1 MRCRAP
7 AALCLLAAAALLLAA
22 RSAAAALFAVDLG
35 AEFLKV
41 SIVKPGRIPI
51 SIVINEMSKRKTP
64 TLVGFVGGERLVGEE
79 AASLEARH
87 PDKIY
92 SHLRDWLGRPAD
104 HPAMAALLKAQHL
117 PHDVA
122 PAENRTWAVAFR
134 TDTGAAYSVEELV
147 ASLLEY
153 AQRLASAA
161 ADGAPVA
168 DVVLVVPAYFTP
180 RQRTALLD
188 AGQLAGLNVLGLVH
202 SHAAAALQYGIE
214 RDFTNRTEDV
224 IFYDV
229 GASSVQAAL
238 VRFSAY
244 PDRAPGARQGGP
256 AVSQFEVRDVAWAL
270 GTGGDEL
277 EAALVDH
284 FATQF
289 NAQLGGGG
297 DVRASPKAMAKL
309 RKQVKRTKQILSANI
324 EAPLSVEELY
334 EDRDFRAS
342 ISREQFEALAGDF
355 WERATAPLAAL
366 LARNNLSGA
375 DVAAVELLGGTSRV
389 PRLKQALSEALGG
402 RALDMHLDADE
413 AVVLGAGL
421 FAANLSTIFRLRKF
435 GMADKAP
442 YSVSFRLGDDEAGE
456 RAAQLPGGGA
466 APGAAALA
474 CGVCAA
480 AWLRLPVRCAAT
492 PVAASGPPNKV
503 LVPALKRIPT
513 KRGIYPANV
522 TGDAFSVSLAYDN
535 APGAILEV
543 DHISS
548 ELGRFTVSGIDA
560 VVAKYNQSGKVGLHT
575 RVDVGGMFSVDK
587 ADAALELIE
596 VVAEATPANASAN
609 GTAANATAGDAAP
622 GGGEGK
628 EGAAQAGAA
637 GGSGAAGKEAGK
649 GKGQDSGDPTSL
661 AAAAAAMAKA
671 AKVRKRTI
679 RVALNVTGGF
689 AVPGLSAEQLA
700 ASRKVLRALRAADE
714 AKRETAKAKNDLES
728 YIISTRD
735 KLESD
740 EDLRSVSSEEQR
752 SGFLAAL
759 TAAEDWLYDEGDAAS
774 AREYRDRL
782 RMLREVGDP
791 IQARLAEKAARPE
804 ALEAATAVVELVR
817 KAASSWPSIKPW
829 INASEVEQLLGKVD
843 EFAKWLA
850 GKQGEQEKRAAHEE
864 PAFRSEQ
871 VNAWAARLH
880 KAFTRLNNRRKPP
893 PSKPPVANDT
903 AAVNET
909 AAGGEAE
916 QPKAD
921 SGDGVHEE
929 LPMADIKL
937 SEDALGGVEVLA
949 VQAGAIVDHIVHLDD
964 EAQVKQLIQD
974 EIGGSHRVEMEEI
987 SSLLAKAG
995 EYFTKAGGSAANTTR
1010 GLASL
1015 GVRAAVLGTRGFD
1028 EWGALWASGM
1038 KRCGV
1043 DISRMQPKP
1052 GPTGRCCILS
1062 CKGTRTMR
1070 TCLAGPRTVPE
1081 ELYLSDFQ
1089 GVAWCYVSGYLLY
1102 TPGLLERSVEL
1113 ARKAGC
1119 KIALELGSFEVVR
1132 AFYHQLRAV
1141 LETGTIDVV
1150 FCNEDEAQEVGC
1162 AARGRAARALRKRSA
1177 SCFSAS
1183 MLKRCVRKRCIPPG
1197 SGMAGAALRDA
1208 GPRPR
1213 RAAQVVGGAAVG
1225 ATYQGGL
1232 EYLAAHA
1239 DVAVVTLGE
1248 KGCLVMER
1256 GGPGVLA
1263 EPACSGVVVAD
1274 STGAGDLFAAGF
1286 LLGLLRGSPLQRSA
1300 QLGCL
1305 AGAAVVQ
1312 ILGSELGPSQ
1322 HEWLHSRMHGELAG
1336 AVVRDSAAAVQQEL
1350 LAAYALI
1357 EKKGR
1362 GVVYYGSARLR
1373 ADSPHWQRAVD
1384 LGRGVAHQ
1392 LGCTTW
1398 SGGGPGMMEAAT
1410 VGALEAGKPVA
1421 GIRISREA
1429 GTTVRTASYLPEDS
1443 SVFCRFLS
1451 SRKVALVDSGVR
1463 AQEAD
1468 RTAYIFLPGGLGTL
1482 DELFEILTLVQLRKL
1497 GSRFPVPVILADY
1510 DGFWASLFEF
1520 LKACVLNGTVGAPE
1534 LKDLVIAAGAH
1545 NAEVLAYL
1553 AEFYGLPGAPGPT
1566 SPSKAKHASSLLESK
1581 IARAAK

>member
-1 MRCRAP
+1 
-7 AALCLLAAAALLLAA
+7 
-22 RSAAAALFAVDLG
+22 
-35 AEFLKV
+35 
-41 SIVKPGRIPI
+41 
-51 SIVINEMSKRKTP
+51 
-64 TLVGFVGGERLVGEE
+64 
-79 AASLEARH
+79 
-87 PDKIY
+87 
-92 SHLRDWLGRPAD
+92 
-104 HPAMAALLKAQHL
+104 
-117 PHDVA
+117 
-122 PAENRTWAVAFR
+122 
-134 TDTGAAYSVEELV
+134 
-147 ASLLEY
+147 
-153 AQRLASAA
+153 
-161 ADGAPVA
+161 
-168 DVVLVVPAYFTP
+168 
-180 RQRTALLD
+180 
-188 AGQLAGLNVLGLVH
+188 
-202 SHAAAALQYGIE
+202 
-214 RDFTNRTEDV
+214 
-224 IFYDV
+224 
-229 GASSVQAAL
+229 
-238 VRFSAY
+238 
-244 PDRAPGARQGGP
+244 
-256 AVSQFEVRDVAWAL
+256 
-270 GTGGDEL
+270 
-277 EAALVDH
+277 
-284 FATQF
+284 
-289 NAQLGGGG
+289 
-297 DVRASPKAMAKL
+297 
-309 RKQVKRTKQILSANI
+309 
-324 EAPLSVEELY
+324 
-334 EDRDFRAS
+334 
-342 ISREQFEALAGDF
+342 
-355 WERATAPLAAL
+355 
-366 LARNNLSGA
+366 
-375 DVAAVELLGGTSRV
+375 
-389 PRLKQALSEALGG
+389 
-402 RALDMHLDADE
+402 
-413 AVVLGAGL
+413 
-421 FAANLSTIFRLRKF
+421 
-435 GMADKAP
+435 
-442 YSVSFRLGDDEAGE
+442 
-456 RAAQLPGGGA
+456 
-466 APGAAALA
+466 
-474 CGVCAA
+474 
-480 AWLRLPVRCAAT
+480 
-492 PVAASGPPNKV
+492 
-503 LVPALKRIPT
+503 
-513 KRGIYPANV
+513 
-522 TGDAFSVSLAYDN
+522 
-535 APGAILEV
+535 
-543 DHISS
+543 
-548 ELGRFTVSGIDA
+548 
-560 VVAKYNQSGKVGLHT
+560 
-575 RVDVGGMFSVDK
+575 
-587 ADAALELIE
+587 
-596 VVAEATPANASAN
+596 
-609 GTAANATAGDAAP
+609 
-622 GGGEGK
+622 
-628 EGAAQAGAA
+628 
-637 GGSGAAGKEAGK
+637 
-649 GKGQDSGDPTSL
+649 
-661 AAAAAAMAKA
+661 
-671 AKVRKRTI
+671 
-679 RVALNVTGGF
+679 
-689 AVPGLSAEQLA
+689 
-700 ASRKVLRALRAADE
+700 
-714 AKRETAKAKNDLES
+714 
-728 YIISTRD
+728 
-735 KLESD
+735 
-740 EDLRSVSSEEQR
+740 
-752 SGFLAAL
+752 
-759 TAAEDWLYDEGDAAS
+759 
-774 AREYRDRL
+774 
-782 RMLREVGDP
+782 
-791 IQARLAEKAARPE
+791 
-804 ALEAATAVVELVR
+804 
-817 KAASSWPSIKPW
+817 
-829 INASEVEQLLGKVD
+829 
-843 EFAKWLA
+843 
-850 GKQGEQEKRAAHEE
+850 
-864 PAFRSEQ
+864 
-871 VNAWAARLH
+871 
-880 KAFTRLNNRRKPP
+880 
-893 PSKPPVANDT
+893 
-903 AAVNET
+903 
-909 AAGGEAE
+909 
-916 QPKAD
+916 
-921 SGDGVHEE
+921 
-929 LPMADIKL
+929 MADIKL

-1150 FCNEDEAQEVGC
+1150 FCNEDEAQE
-1162 AARGRAARALRKRSA
+1162 
-1177 SCFSAS
+1177 
-1183 MLKRCVRKRCIPPG
+1183 
-1197 SGMAGAALRDA
+1197 
-1208 GPRPR
+1208 
-1213 RAAQVVGGAAVG
+1213 VVGGAAVG

-1534 LKDLVIAAGAH
+1534 LKDLVIAAD

-1566 SPSKAKHASSLLESK
+1566 SPSKAKHASSLLESQ

>member
-442 YSVSFRLGDDEAGE
+442 YSVSFRLGDDEA
-456 RAAQLPGGGA
+456 A
-466 APGAAALA
+466 
-474 CGVCAA
+474 
-480 AWLRLPVRCAAT
+480 
-492 PVAASGPPNKV
+492 PNKV

-903 AAVNET
+903 AAANET

-929 LPMADIKL
+929 L
-937 SEDALGGVEVLA
+937 
-949 VQAGAIVDHIVHLDD
+949 
-964 EAQVKQLIQD
+964 
-974 EIGGSHRVEMEEI
+974 
-987 SSLLAKAG
+987 
-995 EYFTKAGGSAANTTR
+995 
-1010 GLASL
+1010 
-1015 GVRAAVLGTRGFD
+1015 
-1028 EWGALWASGM
+1028 
-1038 KRCGV
+1038 
-1043 DISRMQPKP
+1043 
-1052 GPTGRCCILS
+1052 
-1062 CKGTRTMR
+1062 
-1070 TCLAGPRTVPE
+1070 
-1081 ELYLSDFQ
+1081 
-1089 GVAWCYVSGYLLY
+1089 
-1102 TPGLLERSVEL
+1102 
-1113 ARKAGC
+1113 
-1119 KIALELGSFEVVR
+1119 
-1132 AFYHQLRAV
+1132 
-1141 LETGTIDVV
+1141 
-1150 FCNEDEAQEVGC
+1150 
-1162 AARGRAARALRKRSA
+1162 
-1177 SCFSAS
+1177 
-1183 MLKRCVRKRCIPPG
+1183 
-1197 SGMAGAALRDA
+1197 
-1208 GPRPR
+1208 
-1213 RAAQVVGGAAVG
+1213 
-1225 ATYQGGL
+1225 
-1232 EYLAAHA
+1232 
-1239 DVAVVTLGE
+1239 
-1248 KGCLVMER
+1248 
-1256 GGPGVLA
+1256 
-1263 EPACSGVVVAD
+1263 
-1274 STGAGDLFAAGF
+1274 
-1286 LLGLLRGSPLQRSA
+1286 
-1300 QLGCL
+1300 
-1305 AGAAVVQ
+1305 
-1312 ILGSELGPSQ
+1312 
-1322 HEWLHSRMHGELAG
+1322 
-1336 AVVRDSAAAVQQEL
+1336 
-1350 LAAYALI
+1350 
-1357 EKKGR
+1357 
-1362 GVVYYGSARLR
+1362 
-1373 ADSPHWQRAVD
+1373 
-1384 LGRGVAHQ
+1384 
-1392 LGCTTW
+1392 
-1398 SGGGPGMMEAAT
+1398 
-1410 VGALEAGKPVA
+1410 
-1421 GIRISREA
+1421 
-1429 GTTVRTASYLPEDS
+1429 
-1443 SVFCRFLS
+1443 
-1451 SRKVALVDSGVR
+1451 
-1463 AQEAD
+1463 
-1468 RTAYIFLPGGLGTL
+1468 
-1482 DELFEILTLVQLRKL
+1482 
-1497 GSRFPVPVILADY
+1497 
-1510 DGFWASLFEF
+1510 
-1520 LKACVLNGTVGAPE
+1520 
-1534 LKDLVIAAGAH
+1534 
-1545 NAEVLAYL
+1545 
-1553 AEFYGLPGAPGPT
+1553 
-1566 SPSKAKHASSLLESK
+1566 
-1581 IARAAK
+1581 